1 MSKYDV
7 VIVGGGVS
15 GLSCAIT
22 LGSGAT
28 KLDYVKDKKVLV
40 IDAGKSHLKAAKL
53 FNAAGVDSG
62 KPGIEVLA
70 SLKERAAAYDN
81 VELLDGTVVSVS
93 GTKGAFTVKTEDASF
108 EAGLVV
114 FAPGMATI
122 SIEGIGANVVDHKR
136 APKPNMLMIEN
147 TDGVVADGKYVTGV
161 ANGASSM
168 FTTAA
173 GFGAQTAT
181 DIISS
186 WTDKYVVIHDVNVA

>member
-7 VIVGGGVS
+7 VIVGGGVA

-28 KLDYVKDKKVLV
+28 KLDYAKKSVLV

-53 FNAAGVDSG
+53 FNAAGVDAG
-62 KPGIEVLA
+62 KPGVEVLA
-70 SLKERAAAYDN
+70 SLRERAAAYEN
-81 VELLDGTVVSVS
+81 VTLLDGTVVSVS
-93 GTKGAFTVKTEDASF
+93 GTKGNFTVKTEEASF
-108 EAGLVV
+108 SADLVV
-114 FAPGMATI
+114 LAPGMATI
-122 SIEGIGANVVDHKR
+122 AIEGVTAIDHKR
-136 APKPNMLMIEN
+136 APKPNMLMIAN
-147 TDGVVADGKYVTGV
+147 TDGVVTDGQYVTGV

-186 WTDKYVVIHDVNVA
+186 WTDKYVVIHDVNAA